1 MGTKK
6 PAGLCGTG
14 GFQNALATIE
24 LLPSYRA
31 MTAGPR
37 IRMRIRVVLVVL
49 VFRVG
54 IGSQYMERPDS
65 PSN

>member
-1 MGTKK
+1 
-6 PAGLCGTG
+6 
-14 GFQNALATIE
+14 
-24 LLPSYRA
+24 
-31 MTAGPR
+31 MTAGPW
-37 IRMRIRVVLVVL
+37 IRMRIRVVVVVL